1 MAVRSRRKNFKFLIN
16 AKQIAGQ
23 LRLHRMWNGLS
34 QEKVANVIG
43 VTFQQYQKVE
53 KCENRCLAEQLLAI
67 CNTYDWDPR
76 TILKADPVKTLD
88 AWIHR
93 RRPRTRANIV
103 NRPERIRQKL
113 DKLNDQ
119 AYKHYFNK
127 NKYICEAEKLSEY
140 GEDPLML
147 TKDMEVK

>member
-1 MAVRSRRKNFKFLIN
+1 MAIRPRRKNFKFLMN

-23 LRLHRMWNGLS
+23 LLLHRMWNGLS
-34 QEKVANVIG
+34 QENIADVIG

-76 TILKADPVKTLD
+76 TILKADPVQTLD
-88 AWIHR
+88 AWINR

-119 AYKHYFNK
+119 AYKHYFKK
-127 NKYICEAEKLSEY
+127 NST
-140 GEDPLML
+140 DPLIL
-147 TKDMEVK
+147 TEDMEVK

>member
-1 MAVRSRRKNFKFLIN
+1 MAIRPRRKNFKFLIN

-23 LRLHRMWNGLS
+23 LLLHRMWNGLS
-34 QEKVANVIG
+34 QENIADVIG

-76 TILKADPVKTLD
+76 TILKADPVQTLD
-88 AWIHR
+88 AWTHR
-93 RRPRTRANIV
+93 RKAKVRPNII

-119 AYKHYFNK
+119 AYKHYFKK
-127 NKYICEAEKLSEY
+127 NST
-140 GEDPLML
+140 DPLIL
-147 TKDMEVK
+147 TEDMEVK

>member
-1 MAVRSRRKNFKFLIN
+1 MAVRSRRKNFRFLMN

-23 LRLHRMWNGLS
+23 LLLHRMWNGLS
-34 QEKVANVIG
+34 QEKVAEVIG

-53 KCENRCLAEQLLAI
+53 KCENRCMAEQLLEV
-67 CNTYDWDPR
+67 CNAYDWDPR

-88 AWIHR
+88 AWTKR
-93 RRPRTRANIV
+93 RKAKCRPNII

-119 AYKHYFNK
+119 AYNNYFKK
-127 NKYICEAEKLSEY
+127 NKYVCEAEKLSEY
-140 GEDPLML
+140 GEDPSVL
-147 TKDMEVK
+147 TENMEVK

>member
-1 MAVRSRRKNFKFLIN
+1 MIEKTRRKNFMFLKN

-23 LRLHRMWNGLS
+23 LLLHRMWNGLS
-34 QEKVANVIG
+34 QEKVAEKIG

-53 KCENRCLAEQLLAI
+53 KCENRCMAEQLLEI
-67 CNTYDWDPR
+67 CNAFDWDPR

-88 AWIHR
+88 AWTDR
-93 RRPRTRANIV
+93 RKAKTRPNII

-119 AYKHYFNK
+119 AYKHYFKK
-127 NKYICEAEKLSEY
+127 NST
-140 GEDPLML
+140 DPLIL
-147 TKDMEVK
+147 TEDMEVK

>member
-1 MAVRSRRKNFKFLIN
+1 MSVRTRRKNFMFLKN

-23 LRLHRMWNGLS
+23 LLLHRMWNGLS
-34 QEKVANVIG
+34 QEKVAEKIG

-53 KCENRCLAEQLLAI
+53 KCENRCMAEQLLEI
-67 CNTYDWDPR
+67 CNAFDWDPR

-93 RRPRTRANIV
+93 RKAKTRPNII

-119 AYKHYFNK
+119 AYKHYFKK
-127 NKYICEAEKLSEY
+127 NNN
-140 GEDPLML
+140 DPLIL

>member
-1 MAVRSRRKNFKFLIN
+1 MEIKTRRKNFMFLKN

-23 LRLHRMWNGLS
+23 LLLHRMWNGLS
-34 QEKVANVIG
+34 QEKVAEKIG

-53 KCENRCLAEQLLAI
+53 KCENRCMAEQLLEI
-67 CNTYDWDPR
+67 CNAFDWDPR
-76 TILKADPVKTLD
+76 TILKADPVQTLD

-93 RRPRTRANIV
+93 RRPKTRANIV

-119 AYKHYFNK
+119 AYKHYFKK
-127 NKYICEAEKLSEY
+127 NSN
-140 GEDPLML
+140 DPLIL
-147 TKDMEVK
+147 TEDMEVK

>member
-1 MAVRSRRKNFKFLIN
+1 MEIKTRRKNFMFLKN

-23 LRLHRMWNGLS
+23 LLLHRMWNGLS
-34 QEKVANVIG
+34 QEKVAEVIG

-53 KCENRCLAEQLLAI
+53 KCENRCMAEQLLEI
-67 CNTYDWDPR
+67 CNAFDWDPR

-88 AWIHR
+88 AWTHR
-93 RRPRTRANIV
+93 RKARVRPNII

-113 DKLNDQ
+113 DKLNDH
-119 AYKHYFNK
+119 AYKNYFKK
-127 NKYICEAEKLSEY
+127 NNN
-140 GEDPLML
+140 DPLIL

>member
-1 MAVRSRRKNFKFLIN
+1 MAVRSRRKNFRFLMN

-23 LRLHRMWNGLS
+23 LLLHRMWNGLS
-34 QEKVANVIG
+34 QEKIADVIG

-76 TILKADPVKTLD
+76 TILKADPVQTLD
-88 AWIHR
+88 AWTKR
-93 RRPRTRANIV
+93 RKAKIRPNII

-119 AYKHYFNK
+119 AYKNYFKK
-127 NKYICEAEKLSEY
+127 NNN
-140 GEDPLML
+140 DPLIL
-147 TKDMEVK
+147 TEDMEVK

>member
-1 MAVRSRRKNFKFLIN
+1 MAVRSRRKNFRFLMN

-23 LRLHRMWNGLS
+23 LLLHRMWNGLS
-34 QEKVANVIG
+34 QEKIADVIG

-76 TILKADPVKTLD
+76 TILKADPVQTLD
-88 AWIHR
+88 AWTKR
-93 RRPRTRANIV
+93 RKAKTRPNII

-119 AYKHYFNK
+119 AYKNYFKK
-127 NKYICEAEKLSEY
+127 NNN
-140 GEDPLML
+140 DPLIL
-147 TKDMEVK
+147 TEDMEVK

>member
-1 MAVRSRRKNFKFLIN
+1 MEIKTRRKNFMFLKN

-23 LRLHRMWNGLS
+23 LLLHRMWNGLS
-34 QEKVANVIG
+34 QEKVAEKIG

-53 KCENRCLAEQLLAI
+53 KCENRCMAEQLLEI
-67 CNTYDWDPR
+67 CNAFDWDPR

-93 RRPRTRANIV
+93 RKAKTRPNII

-113 DKLNDQ
+113 DKLNDN
-119 AYKHYFNK
+119 AYNNYFKK
-127 NKYICEAEKLSEY
+127 NIYMCEAERLSEY
-140 GEDPLML
+140 GEDPLVL
-147 TKDMEVK
+147 TEDMEVK

>member
-1 MAVRSRRKNFKFLIN
+1 MAVKSRRKNFKFLMN

-23 LRLHRMWNGLS
+23 LLLHRMWNGLS
-34 QEKVANVIG
+34 QEKVADVIG

-76 TILKADPVKTLD
+76 TILKADPVQTLD

-93 RRPRTRANIV
+93 RKAKTRPNII

-119 AYKHYFNK
+119 AYSKYFKK
-127 NKYICEAEKLSEY
+127 NIN
-140 GEDPLML
+140 DPLIL
-147 TKDMEVK
+147 TEDMEVK

>member
-1 MAVRSRRKNFKFLIN
+1 MAVRSRRKNFRFLMN

-23 LRLHRMWNGLS
+23 LLLHRMWNGLS

-67 CNTYDWDPR
+67 CNAYDWDPR

-88 AWIHR
+88 AWTHR
-93 RRPRTRANIV
+93 RKAKTRPNII

-119 AYKHYFNK
+119 AYKHYFKK
-127 NKYICEAEKLSEY
+127 NST
-140 GEDPLML
+140 DPLIL